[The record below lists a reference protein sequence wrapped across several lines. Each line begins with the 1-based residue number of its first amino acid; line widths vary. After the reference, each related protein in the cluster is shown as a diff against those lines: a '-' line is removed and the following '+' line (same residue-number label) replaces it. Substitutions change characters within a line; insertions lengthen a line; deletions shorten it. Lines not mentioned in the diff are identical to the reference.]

1 MTGRPGPREWRRSA
15 VSRSRRAADSLT
27 PWTTTPTDPPAF
39 DASVGEGEAWTVL
52 AYLISGP
59 LLYGGLGWL
68 ADRWLGTSPWLVLV
82 GIVGGMALAVYVVWV
97 RYGSHDRRPP
107 SASS

>member
-1 MTGRPGPREWRRSA
+1 MDDDAHRSA
-15 VSRSRRAADSLT
+15 GYSPRA
-27 PWTTTPTDPPAF
+27 
-39 DASVGEGEAWTVL
+39 VGDGEAWTVL

-82 GIVGGMALAVYVVWV
+82 GIVGGMALAVYLVWV
-97 RYGSHDRRPP
+97 RYGSPDRRPP